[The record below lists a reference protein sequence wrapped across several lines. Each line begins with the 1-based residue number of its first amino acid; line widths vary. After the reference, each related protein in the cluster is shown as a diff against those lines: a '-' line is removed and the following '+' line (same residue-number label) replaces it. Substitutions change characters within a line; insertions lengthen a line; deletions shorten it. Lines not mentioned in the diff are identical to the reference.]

1 MRETK
6 DTALQIVDTFYH
18 QIERYPVAGNL
29 LIFASDYQSLQ
40 KDTQKLF
47 YIQRDKYRPV
57 NWILKVYDHVR
68 NRNISQSAIVSLKKG
83 TRSVFINNQ
92 EYPLACNAGYDIAYP
107 QEASLPFEFRF
118 QEVID
123 LYHNRENELKRMTD
137 IELTY
142 CKEHLFMDDKQRN
155 MVKQIL
161 NRQKAVS
168 YTHLTLPTNSR
179 V

>member
-1 MRETK
+1 MRK
-6 DTALQIVDTFYH
+6 DSN
-18 QIERYPVAGNL
+18 R
-29 LIFASDYQSLQ
+29 
-40 KDTQKLF
+40 LF
-47 YIQRDKYRPV
+47 YIQQDKFRPV
-57 NWILKVYDHVR
+57 NKILKAYDFVK
-68 NRNISQSAIVSLKKG
+68 NRNIAQKNIYSLRKG
-83 TRSVFINNQ
+83 KRSVFVNNQ

-161 NRQKAVS
+161 NRQKEMLEIYQNEIREIA
-168 YTHLTLPTNSR
+168 YTHGLENKEY
-179 V
+179 